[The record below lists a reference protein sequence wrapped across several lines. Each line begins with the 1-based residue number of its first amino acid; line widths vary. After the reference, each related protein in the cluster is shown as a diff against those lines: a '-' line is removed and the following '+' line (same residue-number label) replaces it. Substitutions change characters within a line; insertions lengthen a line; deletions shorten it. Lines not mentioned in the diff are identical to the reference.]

1 MRLLLV
7 ACTLSIAAPAAAV
20 AVQASPDQ
28 KPTALNPAA
37 NCPRTTSVY
46 AWQRGKTVKPQKLT
60 ELPDANAY
68 SAVLRRIGR
77 CEVPVVVRYG
87 VSSGR

>member
-7 ACTLSIAAPAAAV
+7 AAFALITSPAAAV
-20 AVQASPDQ
+20 AVQTLKQP
-28 KPTALNPAA
+28 LNPLEGSAR
-37 NCPRTTSVY
+37 CPRTTSVY
-46 AWQRGKTVKPQKLT
+46 AWDRSKAVRPQKLT

-68 SAVLRRIGR
+68 SAVLRHIGR

-87 VSSGR
+87 IGGGR